1 LSWEIQKFATFLL
14 VDDNTQ
20 QNNDCL
26 EFGKDSVVV
35 LVVVEIN
42 LQLLLLWLLIKTIIR
57 MNNEFVKT
65 KKKIKK
71 KNKWWVMQ
79 WIS

>member
-65 KKKIKK
+65 KKKNKK
-71 KNKWWVMQ
+71 INKWWVMQ

>member
-57 MNNEFVKT
+57 MNKWICQ
-65 KKKIKK
+65 KKIKK
-71 KNKWWVMQ
+71 
-79 WIS
+79 